1 MLLEIS
7 NQYKS
12 PNFDNR
18 RKKTKIKYIIIHYTE
33 TTNLESALQILCDPK
48 KKVSCHFVIDLDGTI
63 YRLVDESQNA
73 WHAGISCWKK
83 YKLINKYSIGI
94 EISNPG
100 HEYSYKKFSKKQIKS
115 VLN

>member
-73 WHAGISCWKK
+73 WHAGISCWNI
-83 YKLINKYSIGI
+83 LHRRTNH
-94 EISNPG
+94 NV
-100 HEYSYKKFSKKQIKS
+100 SYIQE
-115 VLN
+115 LDTLT